1 MRRGVVGAGATSV
14 ASCLALLMGCG
25 LMGCGPFFIKTS
37 GTSGSS
43 TSGDVVY
50 VANATLET
58 LAAFTVGS
66 GTLTAVT
73 GSPYSLGGV
82 PTAVAV
88 TPGDTF
94 LYVGT
99 SGVIYGYA
107 IGTGG
112 VLTALN
118 NGSGVAIDDVAS
130 MVVSP
135 DGGWL
140 LVLDGDGL
148 TIDEFE
154 INTTTGG
161 LTNGPGASF
170 AITGATVVPHQIAI
184 SSSIGND
191 ENYVFLALGTAGDL
205 VYEFNYSTGL
215 LSSLQTLAPIS
226 ATTTDNA
233 LAVSPNNEYLY
244 IARSGTNGGLAAYS
258 IGGNGALTPLSGSPF
273 AAGTQPYSVVVN
285 KAGSEVYVANRGSGT
300 ISGYSIGSG
309 GVLTALTG
317 SPYTSG
323 SSVTALTLDQS
334 GNYLLA
340 AANGG
345 SPDLTMYSYDSVT
358 AGKLDLS
365 ATTATGN
372 DPAGAVAIAA
382 TH

>member
-1 MRRGVVGAGATSV
+1 M
-14 ASCLALLMGCG
+14 ASGLLLPMGCG
-25 LMGCGPFFIKTS
+25 NFWVYPGSLTG
-37 GTSGSS
+37 SGSS
-43 TSGDVVY
+43 ASGDVVY
-50 VANATLET
+50 VANAAVET
-58 LAAFTVGS
+58 VAAFTVGS

-73 GSPYSLGGV
+73 GSPYSLGAV
-82 PTAVAV
+82 PTAAVV
-88 TPGDTF
+88 TPADTF

-99 SGVIYGYA
+99 TGVIYGYS

-118 NGSGVAIDDVAS
+118 NGSGVAIADVAA

-140 LVLDGDGL
+140 LALDGNGL
-148 TIDEFE
+148 TIDEYQ
-154 INTTTGG
+154 INTTTGA
-161 LTNGPGASF
+161 LSPGAGASY
-170 AITGATVVPHQIAI
+170 AISGATVVPHGMAI
-184 SSSIGND
+184 SSIGNNED
-191 ENYVFLALGTAGDL
+191 YVFLALGTGGDL
-205 VYEFNYSTGL
+205 VYQLNYSTGL

-226 ATTTDNA
+226 STTSDNA
-233 LAVSPNNEYLY
+233 VTASPNGSYLY

-258 IGGNGALTPLSGSPF
+258 IGTNGVLTPLTGSPF
-273 AAGTQPYSVVVN
+273 ATGTQPYSVVVN
-285 KAGSEVYVANRGSGT
+285 NAGTAVYVANRGSGT

-309 GVLTALTG
+309 GVLTALSG

-345 SPDLTMYSYDSVT
+345 SPDLTMYSFDSVT

-365 ATTATGN
+365 ATTATGT
-372 DPAGAVAIAA
+372 DPVGAVAIAA